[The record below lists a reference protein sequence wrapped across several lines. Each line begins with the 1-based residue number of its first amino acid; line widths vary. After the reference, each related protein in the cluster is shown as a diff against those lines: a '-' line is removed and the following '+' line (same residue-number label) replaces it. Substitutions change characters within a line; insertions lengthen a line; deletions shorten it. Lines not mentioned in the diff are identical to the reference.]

1 MFEES
6 LLDVGVDESQFVRN
20 VAARVDERSR
30 DIDPTQWESDA
41 EFSLGSRPVETLSS
55 HQPDIATCPQ
65 REAETAGGGSVT
77 LHNRFAPLN
86 EAADAVSGVSRP
98 KEFAMTEGSDTES
111 CEFQGRLSRRL
122 RLVWDPSVQDGDS
135 HDHRLERV
143 RRVVQPERRA
153 VRDAEQSRE
162 LAIRVG
168 PTMTTTHVGS
178 SSRGSRM
185 PGSDMVSFSCTE
197 RQLWW
202 TRCS

>member
-1 MFEES
+1 MAELPVLPQRLAMSHPKACPRVSVQGTQADVGLIRRGTIGSMFEES

-30 DIDPTQWESDA
+30 DIDPTQWESVA

-122 RLVWDPSVQDGDS
+122 RLVWDRWIWWFTCAR
-135 HDHRLERV
+135 H
-143 RRVVQPERRA
+143 
-153 VRDAEQSRE
+153 
-162 LAIRVG
+162 G
-168 PTMTTTHVGS
+168 PLIHVAATQKPAFGRS
-178 SSRGSRM
+178 
-185 PGSDMVSFSCTE
+185 PG
-197 RQLWW
+197 
-202 TRCS
+202 